1 MKVLMT
7 KLWFMTIKETRKILD
22 IISSLMGYFL
32 LSVAIGA
39 GLTFG
44 FYRFCHLRELNDEK
58 I

>member
-7 KLWFMTIKETRKILD
+7 KLWFMAIKETRKILD

-44 FYRFCHLRELNDEK
+44 FLSVFVIYGS
-58 I
+58 